1 MILKAAS
8 AAAVRVAGATVLGV
22 AALTLAVP
30 VHAQYNQQI
39 GNDLGKCSA
48 GAGPAV
54 RINISDVKSSSGKI
68 RVQLYR
74 ATKRD
79 WLETG
84 RWLNRIELP
93 ARAGSMTVCMPA
105 PGPGT
110 YGIAIRHDINNNG
123 KTDLTQDG
131 GGMSNNPSIN
141 VFNLGKPSYSK
152 VAFSLGDE
160 VKAMAIRMRYL

>member
-1 MILKAAS
+1 MNMPTSLRLAAS
-8 AAAVRVAGATVLGV
+8 A
-22 AALTLAVP
+22 LTLGAGLAVLAAAAP
-30 VHAQYNQQI
+30 AEAQYNQYLRH
-39 GNDLGKCSA
+39 DAARCS
-48 GAGPAV
+48 GEGPAV
-54 RINISDVKSSSGKI
+54 RITVSGVKASRGTL

-74 ATKRD
+74 ATRAD

-93 ARAGSMTVCMPA
+93 ARAGTMSVCMPA

-110 YGIAIRHDINNNG
+110 YGIAIRHDINGNG
-123 KTDLTQDG
+123 ETDLTQDG

-152 VAFSLGDE
+152 VAFSLGRE
-160 VKAMAIRMRYL
+160 VKPMTIRMRYM

>member
-1 MILKAAS
+1 MNMPTSLRLAAS
-8 AAAVRVAGATVLGV
+8 ALTLGAGL
-22 AALTLAVP
+22 AALVLAAP
-30 VHAQYNQQI
+30 AAAQYNQYLRH
-39 GNDLGKCSA
+39 DAAKCR
-48 GAGPAV
+48 GDGPAV
-54 RINISDVKSSSGKI
+54 RITVSGIKSSRGTL

-74 ATKRD
+74 ATRAD

-93 ARAGSMTVCMPA
+93 ARAGTMSVCMPA

-110 YGIAIRHDINNNG
+110 YGIAIRHDINGNG
-123 KTDLTQDG
+123 ETDLTQDG

-152 VAFSLGDE
+152 VAFTLDGE
-160 VKAMAIRMRYL
+160 VKPMTIRMRYM